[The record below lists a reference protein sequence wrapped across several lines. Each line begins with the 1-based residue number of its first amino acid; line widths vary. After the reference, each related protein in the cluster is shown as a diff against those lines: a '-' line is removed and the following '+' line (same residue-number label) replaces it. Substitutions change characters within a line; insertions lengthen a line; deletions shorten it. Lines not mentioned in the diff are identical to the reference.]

1 MGEIKKIDRT
11 EWADFLNTTPKAETP
26 NWAIIGVGISDKT
39 TEYNAEVTEEKWII
53 YKNKIKEV
61 DSYGLSSGVEQTAYK
76 GDEVFEFVDEIR
88 YKLKTGTD
96 AETTLL
102 EVDKYS
108 VTGDETNPV
117 YRARLW
123 TVAISIGSNGGEAA
137 KINYTINYKGD
148 PTYGTVKF
156 VNGIPTFTEENDK
169 TE

>member
-11 EWADFLNTTPKAETP
+11 EWADFLNTTPKEDTP
-26 NWAIIGVGISDKT
+26 NWAIIGIGISDKT

-61 DSYGLSSGVEQTAYK
+61 DSYGLSSGIEQTAYK
-76 GDEVFEFVDEIR
+76 GDEVFEFVDDIR

-108 VTGDETNPV
+108 VTGDEADPV

-123 TVAISIGSNGGEAA
+123 TVAISIESNGGETA
-137 KINYTINYKGD
+137 KINYSINYKGD

-156 VNGIPTFTEENDK
+156 ANGIPTFTEETK
-169 TE
+169 